1 MAGFFDTLFGGGAE
15 AEAADKNRGLYGAY
29 NTQGQEFLKTGY
41 DTSTG
46 YLNNAVGAYD
56 PLKALASKYGA
67 GTDTYLNALG
77 VNGPAGSTAAQSAFQ
92 TTPGYAL
99 SNEAGL
105 DALNQRRALSG
116 GFNAGQTDMDAIK
129 FGQNNLYQ
137 TQYAPWMAGLQGVNQ
152 NNLAATG
159 TAAAGTAG
167 AYGSLSDLSKAYAGD
182 QTSLLGNF
190 TSGMANAN
198 NTQAAGEA
206 AGAKNLM
213 SGVLGLGSMLLTGG
227 GSAGFAG
234 TAGGMGL
241 SKMFGS

>member
-15 AEAADKNRGLYGAY
+15 KEAADKDRALYGDFQTKGAD
-29 NTQGQEFLKTGY
+29 FLKTGY

-46 YLNNAVGAYD
+46 YLNQAVGAYD
-56 PLKALASKYGA
+56 PLKALAGKYGQ

-99 SNEAGL
+99 SNAAGL

-137 TQYAPWMAGLQGVNQ
+137 TQYAPWMAGLQGVNA
-152 NNLAATG
+152 NNLAATTG
-159 TAAAGTAG
+159 AAAGTAG

-182 QTSLLGNF
+182 QTSLLSNY
-190 TSGMANAN
+190 TSGMTNAN
-198 NTQAAGEA
+198 NLQAAGEA

-213 SGVLGLGSMLLTGG
+213 SGVMGLGSALLTGG
-227 GSAGFAG
+227 GSAGFSG
-234 TAGGMGL
+234 TAAGKL
-241 SKMFGS
+241 FGI